1 MGVCGKIQRGLN
13 LVGNERLLKGLK
25 QRNAMFRF
33 SFWRTFFGF
42 VEDGFEGPEESGG
55 QGECRG
61 GNAGKMRDGRSFGP
75 QGAYRES
82 LVTDPDVSA
91 GLVPGWLSFTF

>member
-1 MGVCGKIQRGLN
+1 
-13 LVGNERLLKGLK
+13 
-25 QRNAMFRF
+25 MFRF

-55 QGECRG
+55 QGKCRA
-61 GNAGKMRDGRSFGP
+61 GNTGKMRDGGSFGP

-91 GLVPGWLSFTF
+91 VLSLRGSA